1 MRIPTREELA
11 NMERV
16 HKGDATARWWD
27 LVDKYR
33 YELKAR
39 NQGVPDGEQVKIIR
53 WGYTAKK
60 WLFLELEKFEKLT
73 PEETEVLEFYRTKA
87 GGYEVIVGPVSMNR
101 IMKIFHG
108 IGE

>member
-1 MRIPTREELA
+1 MRIPTREELD
-11 NMERV
+11 NLERV
-16 HKGDATARWWD
+16 YKGDVTERWWN
-27 LVDKYR
+27 LVDKYH
-33 YELKAR
+33 YELDEK
-39 NQGVPDGEQVKIIR
+39 NKNVPDGEQVKIIQ
-53 WGYTAKK
+53 WGYSAKK